1 MNEKEKNVMVYHFFF
16 KPKKIKTVMTGH
28 TQTIEILPE
37 SIIHTSLSDFGD
49 HKIKS
54 IFSLSHLE
62 L

>member
-1 MNEKEKNVMVYHFFF
+1 
-16 KPKKIKTVMTGH
+16 MTGH